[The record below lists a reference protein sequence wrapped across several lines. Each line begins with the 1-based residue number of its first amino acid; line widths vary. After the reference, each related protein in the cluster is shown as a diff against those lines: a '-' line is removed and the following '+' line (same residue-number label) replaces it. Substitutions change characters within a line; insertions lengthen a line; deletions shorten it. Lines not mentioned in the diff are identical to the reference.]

1 MDIELKYDYPNPDYP
16 VAVNFWERKKE
27 DAAQSDWV
35 VRSEEAEVL
44 VVNNGELRVTCDDGL
59 HSVFAG
65 QGVLLTPGSRHK
77 LSSSSTEDT
86 AFYSVVFRP
95 DFAIDTSLDNDIAAR
110 FFGPVRDR
118 FRNTCLVMDEAN
130 LRDESALDRIND
142 IIAANTIKKFGYEM
156 ATKGYI
162 CMLWVLLL
170 DFYGRVEAPFNG
182 RNVPSQDELRVKS
195 AIAYMEESYADPIT
209 LEDIADRIHVSRNEC
224 CRCFKRVMAV
234 SPVDFLIRLRIFQ
247 AAKILYKDPLSVD
260 SISELGFR
268 TGFNNTSYFNR
279 MFKRYL
285 ECTPREFS
293 KMLKTDPDKAKKI
306 FDSLQESVTGI

>member
-1 MDIELKYDYPNPDYP
+1 MDEILRYDYPNPDYP
-16 VAVNFWERKKE
+16 VSVNFWERKKNE
-27 DAAQSDWV
+27 GSKTEWV
-35 VRSEEAEVL
+35 VRPDEAEVL
-44 VVNNGELRVTCDDGL
+44 VVNNGELRVQCDDGM
-59 HSVFAG
+59 HKVVAG
-65 QGVLLTPGSRHK
+65 QGVLITPGSRHR
-77 LSSSSTEDT
+77 LASSSTEDT
-86 AFYSVVFRP
+86 AFYSVIFRP
-95 DFAIDTSLDNDIAAR
+95 EFAIDTSSDNAIAAKY
-110 FFGPVRDR
+110 FVPVRER
-118 FRNTCLVMDEAN
+118 FQRTCLVMDEAN
-130 LRDESALDRIND
+130 LRDESALDRINN

-170 DFYGRVEAPFNG
+170 DFYGSIESRFNG
-182 RNVPSQDELRVKS
+182 KNVPSQDELRVRS

-224 CRCFKRVMAV
+224 CRCFKRVKGV

-260 SISELGFR
+260 TISELGFS

-293 KMLKTDPDKAKKI
+293 KLLKTDSDKAKKLY
-306 FDSLQESVTGI
+306 DDLQESIAGI